1 MTERTAQRPRT
12 VHTPDAVLLARLAHG
27 EVGALGELYDRH
39 QHAVRRFIA
48 RATSNAEDVD
58 DLVHGVFLT
67 AAKSATRYDGRD
79 DCRPW
84 LMGIAVR
91 LLQQRR
97 RAASRFLVIV
107 AALGALLP
115 GSFDLRHRL
124 AAKTDL
130 ERALSQLSEPKRVA
144 LLLTEVEGLSCPE
157 VAELLGVPVG
167 TVWTRLHA
175 ARRELRQMLGPS
187 AEGEE
192 P

>member
-1 MTERTAQRPRT
+1 MSEGAAQRAARPSAD
-12 VHTPDAVLLARLAHG
+12 PVLLARLSQG

-39 QHAVRRFIA
+39 QHAVRRFVS
-48 RATSNAEDVD
+48 RATGDAEDVD
-58 DLVHGVFLT
+58 DLVHKTFLT
-67 AAKSATRYDGRD
+67 AAKCAARFDGRD

-97 RAASRFLVIV
+97 RASTRLLVIV
-107 AALGALLP
+107 AALRNTRPTAHDARPQLVVR
-115 GSFDLRHRL
+115 SDL
-124 AAKTDL
+124 A
-130 ERALSQLSEPKRVA
+130 RALGRLSEPKRVA

-175 ARRELRQMLGPS
+175 ARRELRELLGANP
-187 AEGEE
+187 GGQQ